1 MTWLVAVVSS
11 YFCCQV
17 LHHCRLFRFSK
28 IFLEN
33 SILAFLSVKL
43 LKMLRA
49 ALASCLRVSSA
60 FKSPVAS
67 LFKWVPASFTA
78 RLSAAGFFDCNCS
91 LTVPE
96 GAGADLEAAATWVQV
111 FGTLEPRNVPTEI
124 QLDSPDMS
132 QGSIGIPLGRL
143 WTVEV
148 APRSTQVNTW
158 VSVRFS
164 CVFIL
169 FLFVMSVSF
178 VVMFVSFVFHVPF

>member
-17 LHHCRLFRFSK
+17 LHHCKLFRFSK

-33 SILAFLSVKL
+33 SILAFLSAKL

-60 FKSPVAS
+60 FKSPVDS
-67 LFKWVPASFTA
+67 LFKWVPASFSA
-78 RLSAAGFFDCNCS
+78 RLSAAGFLACNWS
-91 LTVPE
+91 LIVPE

-111 FGTLEPRNVPTEI
+111 FGTLEPRNVLTEI
-124 QLDSPDMS
+124 QLDSSDMS

-158 VSVRFS
+158 VSVRSS
-164 CVFIL
+164 CVFML
-169 FLFVMSVSF
+169 FHFFIFLNCF
-178 VVMFVSFVFHVPF
+178 

>member
-11 YFCCQV
+11 YFCWQV

-60 FKSPVAS
+60 FNSPVDS

-78 RLSAAGFFDCNCS
+78 RLSAAGFVACNWS
-91 LTVPE
+91 LIV

-124 QLDSPDMS
+124 QLDSSDMS

-164 CVFIL
+164 SVFML
-169 FLFVMSVSF
+169 LHF
-178 VVMFVSFVFHVPF
+178 VMFVLGFSCFF